1 MSKGTNTAGAR
12 RPVDIFCATFRRPE
26 KLRAMLESVRA
37 TGYPARVCVAAGDL
51 ESVRECERS
60 DGLAQAVYSTEV
72 NRRIGC
78 TAPLN
83 FVYASLVRRDALFC
97 TDDCVFEPDSLDIA
111 MATLYE
117 RWPDGDGVVGLSQ
130 SNIPT
135 GYPLAFP
142 LFGRAFLDRF
152 DEHDGLF
159 FPGYFHLY
167 NDAEM
172 GITAMCLGN
181 WVFEPRARL
190 RHFHPVC
197 GGGEMDATHHH
208 ALTHERADQEVW
220 RERRASGL
228 IWGIDEEPGDVSPP
242 TPAPEEAHP

>member
-1 MSKGTNTAGAR
+1 MSSKQR
-12 RPVDIFCATFRRPE
+12 RPVDIFCATFRRAE
-26 KLRAMLESVRA
+26 KLRAMIDSVRA

-51 ESVRECERS
+51 ESVRVCEEA
-60 DGLAQAVYSTEV
+60 GEIAEAVYSTEA

-83 FVYASLVRRDALFC
+83 HVYRSLVRRDALFC
-97 TDDCVFEPDSLDIA
+97 TDDCVFEEDSLEVA
-111 MATLYE
+111 MSRLYE
-117 RWPDGDGVVGLSQ
+117 EFPDGDGVVGLCQ
-130 SNIPT
+130 ANIPD

-152 DEHDGLF
+152 AHHDGLF

-190 RHFHPVC
+190 RHFHPIC
-197 GGGEMDATHHH
+197 GGGEMDSTHHH
-208 ALTHERADQEVW
+208 ALTHERADWGVW
-220 RERRASGL
+220 IDRRVRGVV
-228 IWGIDEEPGDVSPP
+228 WGIDESAEDVSL
-242 TPAPEEAHP
+242 PAIEKETAA